1 MGNDLMVD
9 DAAMPYPEE
18 ADRDAAF
25 VRLGGRFDE
34 ALAFAAEMHREQARK
49 GIPVPYLSH
58 LLGVASLVLEYGG
71 DEDQAIAALLHDTLE
86 DCGTEHAPA
95 IGERFGPDV
104 LALVRAC
111 SDDEVPAGTEKR
123 PWRVRK
129 EGYLAHPAVLALVQR
144 AASAARVPTQ
154 WLIRESEGS
163 DARAVRAARSGV
175 PTALVAIPARRSG
188 GPVSFVHARDVAQ
201 TAALLARLLAAPA
214 PKSKGGRR

>member
-71 DEDQAIAALLHDTLE
+71 GGGQGVGPRPPAPPQNSAAQR
-86 DCGTEHAPA
+86 AP
-95 IGERFGPDV
+95 PPPPQV
-104 LALVRAC
+104 LA
-111 SDDEVPAGTEKR
+111 
-123 PWRVRK
+123 
-129 EGYLAHPAVLALVQR
+129 
-144 AASAARVPTQ
+144 
-154 WLIRESEGS
+154 
-163 DARAVRAARSGV
+163 
-175 PTALVAIPARRSG
+175 
-188 GPVSFVHARDVAQ
+188 
-201 TAALLARLLAAPA
+201 
-214 PKSKGGRR
+214 

>member
-95 IGERFGPDV
+95 IGERFGPGL

-111 SDDEVPAGTEKR
+111 PAADRARRDSASSRHGGDGR
-123 PWRVRK
+123 GAGGPLLH
-129 EGYLAHPAVLALVQR
+129 GDPAVVGGAVGGVGAAGWAAVDVGDVETAVGRHVGVDVVGDVELR
-144 AASAARVPTQ
+144 AATQLRQAAD
-154 WLIRESEGS
+154 L
-163 DARAVRAARSGV
+163 
-175 PTALVAIPARRSG
+175 
-188 GPVSFVHARDVAQ
+188 
-201 TAALLARLLAAPA
+201 
-214 PKSKGGRR
+214 